1 VSGIRV
7 WKAAAGLDG
16 RVVIEGQEL
25 SVARGGIVVRVRPH
39 ARQRLRCGRCG
50 RRAVRYDGGEGR
62 RVWRHLDFGTLR
74 VWLEADAP
82 RVSCVEHGPTVLE
95 VPWARHNSGHTRA
108 FDAQV
113 AWLAVHTA
121 KSVVQRLMRVGW
133 RTVGGIVARVKT
145 DLDAGIDRLA
155 GLRRIGID
163 EISYKKGHKYLTVI
177 VDHDSGRL
185 VWARPG
191 NTTATLNAFFD
202 KLGEQGCA
210 QVTHVSADGAGW
222 ITQVVAKRCPNALRA
237 ADPYHVVAWA
247 VEALDATRREVWNTL
262 PGRRHANKYGSLSDS
277 RAVKRARWALV
288 KNPEDL
294 TPGQQ
299 AKLDW
304 IAKAHP
310 RLHRAYLL
318 KEKLRLIFKL
328 PVDEAETELDG
339 WINWARRC
347 RISQFVALARRIT
360 RHKHAILI
368 SIRTG
373 LSNGRIEGINTK
385 IRLLTRIAYGFRNPH
400 ALIALAMLHL
410 GGYTLHLPWQTSP
423 HTPHPRM

>member
-1 VSGIRV
+1 
-7 WKAAAGLDG
+7 
-16 RVVIEGQEL
+16 
-25 SVARGGIVVRVRPH
+25 
-39 ARQRLRCGRCG
+39 
-50 RRAVRYDGGEGR
+50 
-62 RVWRHLDFGTLR
+62 VWRHLDFGTLR

-82 RVSCVEHGPTVLE
+82 RVACPQHGPTVAE
-95 VPWARHNSGHTRA
+95 VAWARHGAGHTYA

-113 AWLAVHTA
+113 AWLAVHAA
-121 KSVVQRLMRVGW
+121 KSTVQRLMRIAW
-133 RTVGGIVARVKT
+133 RTVGAIVERVKA
-145 DLDAGIDRLA
+145 DLDARAAAAGADRLA
-155 GLRRIGID
+155 GLSRIGID
-163 EISYKKGHKYLTVI
+163 EISYKKGHKYLTVV

-191 NTTATLNAFFD
+191 NTAATLHAFFD
-202 KLGEQGCA
+202 ELGEDRCQ

-222 ITQVVAKRCPNALRA
+222 IAQVVAARCPNALRA

-247 VEALDATRREVWNTL
+247 VEALEATRRQVWNAL

-294 TPGQQ
+294 TAKQQ

-310 RLHRAYLL
+310 MLYRAWLL
-318 KEKLRLIFKL
+318 KEKLRLIFQL
-328 PVDEAETELDG
+328 PLDEAEPELHR

-347 RISQFVALARRIT
+347 RIAGFVGLARRII
-360 RHKHAILI
+360 RHKHAILVAI
-368 SIRTG
+368 GHG
-373 LSNGRIEGINTK
+373 LSNGRVEGINTK

-400 ALIALAMLHL
+400 ALINLAMLHL

-423 HTPHPRM
+423 HTLSHPRI

>member
-1 VSGIRV
+1 
-7 WKAAAGLDG
+7 
-16 RVVIEGQEL
+16 
-25 SVARGGIVVRVRPH
+25 
-39 ARQRLRCGRCG
+39 
-50 RRAVRYDGGEGR
+50 
-62 RVWRHLDFGTLR
+62 
-74 VWLEADAP
+74 
-82 RVSCVEHGPTVLE
+82 
-95 VPWARHNSGHTRA
+95 
-108 FDAQV
+108 
-113 AWLAVHTA
+113 
-121 KSVVQRLMRVGW
+121 
-133 RTVGGIVARVKT
+133 
-145 DLDAGIDRLA
+145 
-155 GLRRIGID
+155 
-163 EISYKKGHKYLTVI
+163 

-202 KLGEQGCA
+202 ELGEQGCA

-222 ITQVVAKRCPNALRA
+222 IAQVVAKRCPNALRA

-247 VEALDATRREVWNTL
+247 VEALDAARREAWNTL

-294 TPGQQ
+294 TAGQQ

-339 WINWARRC
+339 WIAWARRC
-347 RISQFVALARRIT
+347 RISQFVALARRIV
-360 RHKHAILI
+360 RHKHAILV
-368 SIRTG
+368 
-373 LSNGRIEGINTK
+373 
-385 IRLLTRIAYGFRNPH
+385 AVVGFP
-400 ALIALAMLHL
+400 
-410 GGYTLHLPWQTSP
+410 S
-423 HTPHPRM
+423 